1 MDKYQVL
8 EFWLCLLFY
17 QSQMIIMTGIRNVLL
32 NIALNSGQYNIL
44 ANVLSVTS
52 LIRLSDLLKQAHIFG
67 L

>member
-1 MDKYQVL
+1 
-8 EFWLCLLFY
+8 
-17 QSQMIIMTGIRNVLL
+17 MTGIRNVLL
-32 NIALNSGQYNIL
+32 NAALNSGQYNIL

>member
-1 MDKYQVL
+1 M
-8 EFWLCLLFY
+8 CLLFY

-32 NIALNSGQYNIL
+32 NAALNSGQYNIL

>member
-1 MDKYQVL
+1 V
-8 EFWLCLLFY
+8 CLLFY

-32 NIALNSGQYNIL
+32 NAALNSGQYNIL

>member
-1 MDKYQVL
+1 MAA
-8 EFWLCLLFY
+8 CLLFY

-32 NIALNSGQYNIL
+32 NAALNSGQYNIL

-67 L
+67 S

>member
-1 MDKYQVL
+1 MAA
-8 EFWLCLLFY
+8 CLLFY

-32 NIALNSGQYNIL
+32 NAALNSGQYNIL

-52 LIRLSDLLKQAHIFG
+52 LIRLSDLLKQAHIFS